1 MVRITIMLPE
11 ENKEALEQIAQEE
24 ERNLSWVVR
33 KAIQQYLDGKV
44 EYCQEN
50 K

>member
-1 MVRITIMLPE
+1 MVRITILLPE

-33 KAIQQYLDGKV
+33 KAIQQYLDGK
-44 EYCQEN
+44 EDKCQEN